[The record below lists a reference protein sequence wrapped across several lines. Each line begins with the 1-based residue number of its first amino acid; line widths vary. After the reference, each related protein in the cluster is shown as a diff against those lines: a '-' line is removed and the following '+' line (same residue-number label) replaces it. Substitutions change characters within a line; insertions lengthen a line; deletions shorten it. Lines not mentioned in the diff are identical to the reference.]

1 MLYDYSGIKSFS
13 ATLEVDDPGNCAILA
28 HGYYPT
34 NVKGIKFPGDYYMI
48 VRTVD
53 GITTILK
60 WGPVTDLNELPS
72 GYSLDVKSYKHKETS
87 IHRDIQ
93 LFLNDGQKFIYNAEV
108 IARDDAL
115 KHSPKDYHYVSTLER
130 A

>member
-1 MLYDYSGIKSFS
+1 MLYDYSGVKTFS

-28 HGYYPT
+28 NGYYPIAKG
-34 NVKGIKFPGDYYMI
+34 VKLPGDYYMI

-60 WGPVTDLNELPS
+60 WGPVTDLPDLPS
-72 GYSLDVKSYKHKETS
+72 GYSLDVKAFKYKESS
-87 IHRDIQ
+87 IHREIQ
-93 LFLNDGQKFIYNAEV
+93 LFLNDGQKFIY
-108 IARDDAL
+108 DAKVVEREEAL
-115 KHSPKDYHYVSTLER
+115 EQTPKDYNFVATLER

>member
-1 MLYDYSGIKSFS
+1 MLYDYSGVKSFS

-28 HGYYPT
+28 NGYYP
-34 NVKGIKFPGDYYMI
+34 VGKGLKLPGDYYMI

-60 WGPVTDLNELPS
+60 WGPVTDLPDMPS
-72 GYSLDVKSYKHKETS
+72 GYGLDVKAFKYKESS
-87 IHRDIQ
+87 IHREIQ
-93 LFLNDGQKFIYNAEV
+93 LFLNDGQKFIYEAKVVE
-108 IARDDAL
+108 REEAL
-115 KHSPKDYHYVSTLER
+115 EHTPKDYNFVATLER